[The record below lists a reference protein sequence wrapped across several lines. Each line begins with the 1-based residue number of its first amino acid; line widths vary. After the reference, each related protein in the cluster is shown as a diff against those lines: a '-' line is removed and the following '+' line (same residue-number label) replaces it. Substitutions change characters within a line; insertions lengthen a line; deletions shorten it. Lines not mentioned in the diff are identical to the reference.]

1 LRKLDDR
8 LELQKHLQAIGTAL
22 SNLASAP
29 AQPTHQNSLAQSL
42 GAFESAVEQMKSE
55 VSPSQMAAIRSM
67 GGEEFFDPSIW
78 EKVKDAVQKNAM
90 TPAVARDFVQEL
102 ASTRSNFL
110 DTVREAAKGLKGL
123 NVQESKLDEGSADLA
138 FLIPRSIFSNR
149 LGPFAKE
156 LNFINRLLEHF
167 GEAITGQAEAPELD
181 QLSSSIPTI
190 VVTAAVPVIGV
201 LGKVVKEFLDAWERI
216 EKIRKLRADIVDMGL
231 KGKAVEEFTE
241 QITTTV
247 DEVVET
253 STKLVLAHYPG
264 DDGRRREL
272 ENAVRQDTRRLFGQI
287 ERGLTV
293 EFRANPK
300 EEGEGENQKTLQ
312 DIDQLG
318 AAMKFPQVAREPM
331 LLGNGEILEGE
342 LKTTTHTKRTT
353 TEKKTS
359 AAKKETSKVP
369 KEPEV
374 KA

>member
-1 LRKLDDR
+1 
-8 LELQKHLQAIGTAL
+8 
-22 SNLASAP
+22 
-29 AQPTHQNSLAQSL
+29 
-42 GAFESAVEQMKSE
+42 
-55 VSPSQMAAIRSM
+55 M